1 MRQTTRIATKENPN
15 MRLFLFGLSDPLLP
29 PPPNL
34 LLLLLL
40 FPLLKL
46 VEEGKTRVRV
56 VVVPPR
62 VMVKVAVVEDMVR

>member
-1 MRQTTRIATKENPN
+1 MRHTTRIATKENPN

-29 PPPNL
+29 PPPKL
-34 LLLLLL
+34 LLLFP

-46 VEEGKTRVRV
+46 VEEEKTWVRV

>member
-1 MRQTTRIATKENPN
+1 MRHTTRIATKENPN
-15 MRLFLFGLSDPLLP
+15 MRLFLFGLSEPLLP
-29 PPPNL
+29 PPPK
-34 LLLLLL
+34 LLLLL

-46 VEEGKTRVRV
+46 VEEEKTRVRV